1 MKPRGSL
8 GTGAGLLLR
17 QPRCLR
23 PHAGAR
29 ADIST
34 SGRAPLQLERVRNFI
49 RPRKGRA
56 RGKEGEGGVQR
67 DFSEAKPLPF
77 AIVMLTV
84 WNIPLAP
91 PSRLCLS
98 ADLVSSRVGGWGTRV
113 AMMWFIFTSLVVF
126 HVEVLSTPIVAFFFI
141 FRM

>member
-1 MKPRGSL
+1 M
-8 GTGAGLLLR
+8 
-17 QPRCLR
+17 
-23 PHAGAR
+23 
-29 ADIST
+29 
-34 SGRAPLQLERVRNFI
+34 
-49 RPRKGRA
+49 
-56 RGKEGEGGVQR
+56 QR